1 MQPTNPVLAIDM
13 VICAAFVHFRKHM
26 GVCQLE
32 TAKAVGMNQSGFSK
46 IERGDCPFPASLLM
60 CAVNAVNAIADDG
73 TAPGPLELK
82 VWRAGKSGSPVSAA
96 DVLALAARAADDA
109 TAAGVTVL
117 FMRRALIPRS
127 MQMRILG
134 RHSLGIFVSNAR
146 LSMDWEISRSAGY
159 KPCPHGWLLP
169 SSECAYCAEE
179 RSTSPEP
186 PP

>member
-1 MQPTNPVLAIDM
+1 MQPTNPVLTIDM

-32 TAKAVGMNQSGFSK
+32 TAKAIGMNQSGFSK
-46 IERGDCPFPASLLM
+46 IERGDWPFPVSLLM
-60 CAVNAVNAIADDG
+60 CAVNAVNAIADTETVRAGFDPG
-73 TAPGPLELK
+73 WPAPGPLELK
-82 VWRAGKSGSPVSAA
+82 VWRAGKSGSPISAA
-96 DVLALAARAADDA
+96 DVLALATRAADDA
-109 TAAGVTVL
+109 GAAGVTVL

-134 RHSLGIFVSNAR
+134 RRSLGIFVSNAR

-159 KPCPHGWLLP
+159 KPC
-169 SSECAYCAEE
+169 AEE